1 MIPRITYIQEG
12 FVLMTS
18 LLPNK
23 TLMKKLWNLS
33 VRLDIETKMLK
44 TSEETNEI
52 SVILQRSFNISL

>member
-1 MIPRITYIQEG
+1 
-12 FVLMTS
+12 MTS